1 MTTREATML
10 EILDNRERRV
20 IRQRQLLAQY
30 GNTLVCFTM
39 NIPGPIKNN
48 DWIYAGFQ
56 LGKQRLLDVLKAS
69 NIPLLHQEEI
79 CTVTGCEGFFLADAP
94 ARRVKTLT
102 VQLEDDGELGRLF
115 DMDVLSPAGEK
126 YSREE
131 LGLPERKCLL
141 CGNSA
146 RVCGPIRA
154 HSAGALWQKTQE
166 LLQTGIIR
174 ERSQHIGAM
183 ASKALLYEVGVTP
196 KPGLV
201 DRNNC
206 GAHRDMD
213 IFTFF
218 GSTAVLQ
225 PYFTRCA
232 QIGIETREDAPEETF
247 RKIRLAGMLAE
258 GEMLRQTKGVNTHK
272 GAIFSLGIAC
282 AAAGRL
288 GGQCP
293 LDTRVLLQQCGAMTA
308 GIVRRDFQNLTTETA
323 KTAGER
329 FYGDFGITGIRG
341 QAEAGFPAV
350 KEYGLPVL
358 EKGLETG
365 HSLDRAAGAAL
376 LAILA
381 HTDDTNLIAR
391 SNRDTQIKTARSVAQ
406 LLLDTPYPETE
417 VLEALD
423 QSFTEANLS
432 PGGSAD
438 LLALTLLVHFLS
450 RQRDH
455 T

>member
-10 EILDNRERRV
+10 EILDNREHRV

-30 GNTLVCFTM
+30 GNTLICFTM
-39 NIPGPIKNN
+39 NIPGPVKNN

-69 NIPLLHQEEI
+69 KVPLLHREEVS
-79 CTVTGCEGFFLADAP
+79 TVTGCEGFFVVDAS
-94 ARRVKTLT
+94 ARRVKALT
-102 VQLEDDGELGRLF
+102 VQLEDGEEPGRLF
-115 DMDVLSPAGEK
+115 DMDVLSPDGEK

-141 CGNSA
+141 CGKSA
-146 RVCGPIRA
+146 RICGPIRA
-154 HSAGALWQKTQE
+154 HNAGELWEKTQE
-166 LLQTGIIR
+166 LLRTGVIR

-183 ASKALLYEVGVTP
+183 AAKALLYEVGITP

-201 DRNNC
+201 DRSNS

-218 GSTAVLQ
+218 GSTSVLQ

-232 QIGIETREDAPEETF
+232 QIGMETREDQPEETF

-258 GEMLRQTKGVNTHK
+258 GEMFRQTKGVNTHK

-293 LDTRVLLQQCGAMTA
+293 MDADSLLQQCSAMTA
-308 GIVRRDFQNLTTETA
+308 GIVRQDFQNLTMETA

-329 FYGDFGITGIRG
+329 FYGNFGITGIRG

-350 KEYGLPVL
+350 REQGLPVL
-358 EKGLETG
+358 KKGLEAG
-365 HSLDRAAGAAL
+365 FSMDRAAGAAL

-391 SNRDTQIKTARSVAQ
+391 SDRETQVKTARSVAQ

-423 QSFTEANLS
+423 RSFTEANLS

-438 LLALTLLVHFLS
+438 LLALTLFVHFLS
-450 RQRDH
+450 RQWDH

>member
-20 IRQRQLLAQY
+20 ARQRQLLEQY
-30 GNTLVCFTM
+30 GKTLVCFTM
-39 NIPGPIKNN
+39 NIPGPVKNN
-48 DWIYAGFQ
+48 DWISAGFQ

-69 NIPLLHQEEI
+69 KIPLLHREEVSA
-79 CTVTGCEGFFLADAP
+79 VTGCEGFFVVDAP
-94 ARRVKTLT
+94 ARRVKALT
-102 VQLEDDGELGRLF
+102 VQLEDNEDLSRLF
-115 DMDVLSPAGEK
+115 DMDVLSPNGEK
-126 YSREE
+126 SGREE

-141 CGNSA
+141 CGKSA
-146 RVCGPIRA
+146 RICGPIRA
-154 HSAGALWQKTQE
+154 HSAGELWDKTQE
-166 LLQTGIIR
+166 LLRTGIVR
-174 ERSQHIGAM
+174 ERSQHIGAL
-183 ASKALLYEVGVTP
+183 AAKALLYEVGITP

-201 DRNNC
+201 DRSNS

-232 QIGIETREDAPEETF
+232 QIGMETREDTPEDTF
-247 RKIRLAGMLAE
+247 QKIRLAGMLAE
-258 GEMLRQTKGVNTHK
+258 GEMFRQTGGINTHK
-272 GAIFSLGIAC
+272 GAIFSLGLAC

-293 LDTRVLLQQCGAMTA
+293 MDAGDLLAQCGAMTS
-308 GIVRRDFQNLTTETA
+308 GLTQRDFRDITPETA

-329 FYGDFGITGIRG
+329 FYGNFGITGIRG

-350 KEYGLPVL
+350 LEQGLPVL
-358 EKGLETG
+358 EKGLEAG
-365 HSLDRAAGAAL
+365 LSMDRAAGAAL

-381 HTDDTNLIAR
+381 HTDDTNLMAR
-391 SNRDTQIKTARSVAQ
+391 SDRETQVNTARSVAK
-406 LLLDTPYPETE
+406 LIHDTPYPEKE
-417 VLEALD
+417 VLEELD
-423 QSFTEANLS
+423 RAFTEVNLS

-438 LLALTLLVHFLS
+438 LLALTLFSHFLS
-450 RQRDH
+450 RQREQG
-455 T
+455 

>member
-20 IRQRQLLAQY
+20 VRQRQLLTAY
-30 GNTLVCFTM
+30 GKTLVCFTM
-39 NIPGPIKNN
+39 NIPGPVKNN
-48 DWIYAGFQ
+48 DWICAGFQ
-56 LGKQRLLDVLKAS
+56 LGRQRLLDVMKAS
-69 NIPLLHQEEI
+69 GIPLLHREE
-79 CTVTGCEGFFLADAP
+79 TSAVTGCEGFFVVDAP
-94 ARRVKTLT
+94 ARRVKALT
-102 VQLEDDGELGRLF
+102 VQLEDRDDLGRLF
-115 DMDVLSPAGEK
+115 DMDVLSPDGK
-126 YSREE
+126 KCSREE

-141 CGNSA
+141 CGKSA

-154 HSAGALWQKTQE
+154 HSAGELWQKTQE
-166 LLQTGIIR
+166 LLQTGVIR
-174 ERSQHIGAM
+174 ERSQYIGAM
-183 ASKALLYEVGVTP
+183 ASKALLYEVGITP

-201 DRNNC
+201 DRFNS

-232 QIGIETREDAPEETF
+232 QIGMETREDAPEETF

-258 GEMLRQTKGVNTHK
+258 GEMFRQTEGINTHK
-272 GAIFSLGIAC
+272 GAIFSLGLAC

-293 LDTRVLLQQCGAMTA
+293 MDADSLLQQCSAMASGLT
-308 GIVRRDFQNLTTETA
+308 RRDFQNVTPETA

-329 FYGDFGITGIRG
+329 FYGAFGITGIRG

-350 KEYGLPVL
+350 REQGLPVL
-358 EKGLETG
+358 ETGLEAG
-365 HSLDRAAGAAL
+365 LSMDRAAGAAL

-391 SNRDTQIKTARSVAQ
+391 SDRETQLTTARSVAQ
-406 LLLDTPYPETE
+406 LILDTPYPEEE
-417 VLEALD
+417 VLEGLD
-423 QSFTEANLS
+423 RAFTEANLS

-450 RQRDH
+450 RQRDYQ
-455 T
+455 